1 MRNLESLNATVLW
14 DEEITEND
22 KILLSDAQTSG
33 GLLISVNP
41 SKAHKLQKLL
51 SKTGTLSNQI
61 IGEVY
66 SPSENDP
73 TIHVT
78 G

>member
-1 MRNLESLNATVLW
+1 MRNLESVNPTVLW
-14 DEEITEND
+14 DEGITEND
-22 KILLSDAQTSG
+22 KILLCDAQTSG
-33 GLLISVNP
+33 GLLISINP
-41 SKAHKLQKLL
+41 NKTDKLQKLL
-51 SKTGTLSNQI
+51 SETGTLSNQI

>member
-41 SKAHKLQKLL
+41 SKADKLQKLL
-51 SKTGTLSNQI
+51 SEAGTLSNQI

-66 SPSENDP
+66 SLSENDP